1 MKFNEKQ
8 REMING
14 ILDGGFVSVVAG
26 AGAGKSTTLIQSVV
40 ELVDK
45 GINPMNI
52 LVMSYTKDSVKD
64 LQEKLNKRGVQYSNV
79 AISTIHSVC
88 YRILKLIG
96 YQNLDKQLPYFVIEN
111 SLKQAVSDK
120 DLEVGDVISFINY
133 VKMKGILPGDK
144 LSQKDKEDISFRY
157 TNMELNM
164 YMFLYS
170 TYEELKKQNCAYDF
184 SDYILIVKELYS
196 KGNKP
201 YQWDYVIID
210 EAQDANRLTLELV
223 DLFCRTE
230 NISLIYDPRQSLYG
244 FNSATPEIALNKINT
259 GNYTKKRMIN
269 MNINY
274 RSCSDIVALSNYVI
288 RNQLT
293 KDIHETESFNKD
305 ILKQIRAFSLNSVF
319 EEARF
324 VAEEIKKDIEKGIP
338 LEEIMVI
345 YRNNSMVDALEA
357 ELKKEEIDYVLNK
370 QGSFFSR
377 NEVTIFL
384 CMLRL
389 LINENDNVAFETL
402 GKLRPGVFKFLSKS
416 FMDMVIDCSMK
427 NNIGYFQS
435 STMVQAKPY
444 EITNMKNFKK
454 MIEQLLTMT
463 NKQKSLS
470 EIIDKIATM
479 LNYKGWSEGKAKT
492 NEEYEV
498 FIETLSTLK
507 RISEGHTIQS
517 FLEFA
522 YKPTTP
528 KKKEGKG
535 VRLMTVHGAK
545 GLEARSVYFIG
556 LQNEKFPSIR
566 ASIEEE
572 QRILFVGVS
581 RPKEKLTVTGIG
593 NSEFLDLVQNGIE
606 HIYN

>member
-8 REMING
+8 REMIDG
-14 ILDGGFVSVVAG
+14 ILEGGFVSVVAG
-26 AGAGKSTTLIQSVV
+26 PGAGKSTTLIQSVV

-45 GINPMNI
+45 GVNPMNI

-64 LQEKLNKRGVQYSNV
+64 LQDKINKRGIQYSNV

-88 YRILKLIG
+88 YRILKLMG
-96 YQNLDKQLPYFVIEN
+96 YQNLDKQLPYFIIEN
-111 SLKQAVSDK
+111 ALKQAVSDK

-133 VKMKGILPGDK
+133 VKMKGILPGDRM
-144 LSQKDKEDISFRY
+144 SVEEAKDIVSRY
-157 TNMELNM
+157 NKMELNM

-184 SDYILIVKELYS
+184 SDYILTVRDLYS

-210 EAQDANRLTLELV
+210 EAQDANKLTLELV

-259 GNYTKKRMIN
+259 GNYVKKKMIN

-293 KDIHETESFNKD
+293 EDIHETESFNKQ
-305 ILKQIRAFSLNSVF
+305 ILNQIKAYSLNSVF
-319 EEARF
+319 DEAKF
-324 VAEEIKKDIEKGIP
+324 VTKEIKKDIANKIP
-338 LEEIMVI
+338 LEEIMVV

-377 NEVTIFL
+377 NEVSIFL

-389 LINENDNVAFETL
+389 VLDENDNVAFETL

-416 FMDMVIDCSMK
+416 FMELVIDCSMK
-427 NNIGYFQS
+427 HNIGYFQS

-454 MIEQLLTMT
+454 MIEQLLVMVD
-463 NKQKSLS
+463 KQKPLNV
-470 EIIDKIATM
+470 IIDKIATM
-479 LNYKGWSEGKAKT
+479 LNYSSWAEGKAKT
-492 NEEYEV
+492 DEEYEV

-593 NSEFLDLVQNGIE
+593 NSEFLDLVEQGIKE
-606 HIYN
+606 IYK